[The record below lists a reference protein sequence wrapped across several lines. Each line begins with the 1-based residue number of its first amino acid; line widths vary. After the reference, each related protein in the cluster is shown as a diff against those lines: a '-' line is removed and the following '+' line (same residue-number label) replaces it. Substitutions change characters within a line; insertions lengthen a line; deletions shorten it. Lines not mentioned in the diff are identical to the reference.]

1 MGLSHMENIGWDD
14 LQIFYQVANTGG
26 LSGAAR
32 QLGLSAPTVG
42 RRMLSLEQQV
52 GQTLFERSQTG
63 YRLTRP
69 GELLMERVRGMQAAA
84 APIEQ
89 FVSSQTELP
98 LVRLSA
104 GTATA
109 HFLADK
115 FSALSLIGD
124 EFRLNFVTTEAV
136 LDIAHR
142 EVELGI
148 RNRPADSGNLA
159 SRKLGQLR
167 FAPYRNWSVPRPE
180 LLEWIAMDPVH
191 ARHPA
196 ARWLNEAQLPIRA
209 FASTVATIRE
219 LVRAGA
225 GIGVMPCMIGDSD
238 PTLSRAGPIIDELT
252 ETQYLVMHGD
262 DRHQGPIRTVIE
274 RIVNIYEENAAL
286 LAGERPLRA

>member
-1 MGLSHMENIGWDD
+1 MENIGWDD

-26 LSGAAR
+26 LSSAAR
-32 QLGLSAPTVG
+32 ELGLSAPTVG
-42 RRMLSLEQQV
+42 RRMLSLELQV

-63 YRLTRP
+63 YRLTGP
-69 GELLMERVRGMQAAA
+69 GESLMERVRGMQAAA

-98 LVRLSA
+98 VVRLSA

-124 EFRLNFVTTEAV
+124 EFRLNYVTTEAV

-159 SRKLGQLR
+159 SRKLGLLR

-180 LLEWIAMDPVH
+180 LLEWIAVDPDN

-196 ARWLNEAQLPIRA
+196 ARWLHEAELPIRA
-209 FASTVATIRE
+209 FASTVATVRE

-225 GIGVMPCMIGDSD
+225 GIGVMPCMIGDCD

-274 RIVNIYEENAAL
+274 RIVNIYGENTAL